1 MLPILIDLNTKQI
14 HTSVHVCLKIIKI
27 KQRRSQK
34 CVSEELIKTVTSDLI
49 SKTDMSIFLF
59 MCNFLCF

>member
-1 MLPILIDLNTKQI
+1 MLSILIDLNTKQI
-14 HTSVHVCLKIIKI
+14 HTSPHVCLKIIKI

-34 CVSEELIKTVTSDLI
+34 YVSEELVKTATSDLI
-49 SKTDMSIFLF
+49 LKTDMSIFLF